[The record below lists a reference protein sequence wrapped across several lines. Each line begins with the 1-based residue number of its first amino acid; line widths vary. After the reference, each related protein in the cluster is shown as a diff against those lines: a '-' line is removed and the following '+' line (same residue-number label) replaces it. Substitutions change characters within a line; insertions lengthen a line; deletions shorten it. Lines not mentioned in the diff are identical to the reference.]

1 MEPNTVF
8 IEQQGFSQGWLRYLL
23 PALILIAIV
32 LSIVQYFTKEE
43 SLGEAVIAIV
53 LLSILSLFIFSIR
66 METKIKTD
74 GIYVRFSPFHIKA
87 KFYSWEVIHQ
97 AFIREYNPL
106 REYGGWGIRMG
117 LFGHGWAYNVSGTT
131 GIQLI
136 MKDGMKLLIGTR
148 QPHKAAEALKRLGK
162 LHHIEL

>member
-1 MEPNTVF
+1 MERDIVF
-8 IEQQGFSQGWLRYLL
+8 REQQGFSQGWLRYFL
-23 PALILIAIV
+23 PAILAIAVILCV
-32 LSIVQYFTKEE
+32 VEYWTNNPDF
-43 SLGEAVIAIV
+43 GDAVIALV
-53 LLSILSLFIFSIR
+53 LLAILSLFIFSIR

-74 GIYVRFSPFHIKA
+74 GIYVRFSPFHLKH
-87 KFYSWEVIHQ
+87 KYYPWEVIHQ
-97 AFIREYNPL
+97 AFIRQYNPL

-117 LFGHGWAYNVSGTT
+117 LFGHGWAYNVSGNV

-136 MKDGMKLLIGTR
+136 MKDSTKLLIGTR

>member
-1 MEPNTVF
+1 MERDTVF
-8 IEQQGFSQGWLRYLL
+8 VEQQGFSQGWLRYFL
-23 PALILIAIV
+23 PAIIAIAV
-32 LSIVQYFTKEE
+32 ILCIVQYATHNPD
-43 SLGEAVIAIV
+43 LGDAVIALV
-53 LLSILSLFIFSIR
+53 LLAILSLFIFSLR

-74 GIYVRFSPFHIKA
+74 GIYVRFTPFHIKH
-87 KFYSWEVIHQ
+87 KYYPWEVIHQ
-97 AFIREYNPL
+97 AYIREYNPL

-117 LFGHGWAYNVSGTT
+117 LFGHGWAYNVSGNI

-136 MKDGMKLLIGTR
+136 MKDGSKLLIGTR

>member
-1 MEPNTVF
+1 MELDTVF
-8 IEQQGFSQGWLRYLL
+8 IEQQGFGQGWLRYFL
-23 PALILIAIV
+23 PAVLIVAVV
-32 LSIVQYFTKEE
+32 LCGVQYYTNNPD
-43 SLGEAVIAIV
+43 LGDAVIGLV
-53 LLSILSLFIFSIR
+53 LLAVLSLFIFSIR

-74 GIYVRFSPFHIKA
+74 GIYVRFSPFHQKH
-87 KFYSWEVIHQ
+87 KYYPWEVIHQ
-97 AFIREYNPL
+97 AYIREYHPL

-117 LFGHGWAYNVSGTT
+117 LFGHGWAYNVTGNV

-136 MKDGMKLLIGTR
+136 MKDGSRLLIGTR

>member
-8 IEQQGFSQGWLRYLL
+8 IEQQGFSQGWLRYFL
-23 PALILIAIV
+23 PGLILIAIG
-32 LSIVQYFTKEE
+32 LSVAQYITREE
-43 SLGEAVIAIV
+43 SLRDAVIALV
-53 LLSILSLFIFSIR
+53 LLSLVSLFIFSIR

-74 GIYVRFSPFHIKA
+74 GIYVRFSPFHVKHRY
-87 KFYSWEVIHQ
+87 YSREVIQQ

-117 LFGHGWAYNVSGTT
+117 LFGHGWAYNISGNV

-136 MKDGMKLLIGTR
+136 MKDGTRLLIGTR